1 MAHRTSRAG
10 DPHWHLHL
18 QVNAR
23 VWAVGKWR
31 GLHTVATRESIAAIN
46 GIGHAAVLTD
56 PGFRAVLAAHGYHV
70 DLESG
75 EIVEFE
81 PYVEAFSAR
90 SKQIELN
97 IDQYESEWRGEHQG
111 EEPGPRLR
119 QAWDRRAW
127 ADERPDKVVPTSGAA
142 LEAHWRR
149 ELAELGFRVPR
160 RGTRLL
166 VPRPGALDRDRMT
179 AEALSRLGARR
190 SAWSRADARGRAE
203 QLLAGA
209 GVVVD
214 VRVRGEVAE
223 DLAARIVAASVPL
236 VDSDDF
242 PVDVRSL
249 TSSRVV
255 AVERYLRRRFA
266 GRGEGAGRPLDR
278 ARIRPW
284 LAGLGPDQGSVVAA
298 VAGSQKLVV
307 VEGAAG
313 AGKTAALAAAQSLQE
328 RRRRR
333 MMVVSPTL
341 KGAKVASAHVGAP
354 GHSVAWLLRQIRG
367 PVGRP
372 RALAECRDR
381 AAPGG
386 PPQTRRP
393 AGRRRGRHARPRQ
406 RRGPCPDR

>member
-1 MAHRTSRAG
+1 MTVNGPKSWSLAAAAHSDVSAAYDAAQRRAVDQILAWLGEHATTRVGPRGRQVQVPVERLEAAVVAHRTSRAG

-23 VWAVGKWR
+23 EWAVGKWR

-56 PGFRAVLAAHGYHV
+56 PGFRTALAGHGHHV

-97 IDQYESEWRGEHQG
+97 IDRYESEWRGEHPG

-119 QAWDRRAW
+119 QVWDRRAW
-127 ADERPDKVVPTSGAA
+127 ADEWPDKVVPTSGAA

-166 VPRPGALDRDRMT
+166 APRPGVLDRDRMT

-190 SAWSRADARGRAE
+190 SAWSRADARGQAE
-203 QLLAGA
+203 QLLAET
-209 GVVVD
+209 GVVAD

-223 DLAARIVAASVPL
+223 DLTTRIVAASVPL
-236 VDSDDF
+236 VDSDDV
-242 PVDVRSL
+242 PVDVRPL
-249 TSSRVV
+249 TSQRVV
-255 AVERYLRRRFA
+255 AIERHLRRRFA

-278 ARIRPW
+278 ARIRAW
-284 LAGLGPDQGSVVAA
+284 LA
-298 VAGSQKLVV
+298 
-307 VEGAAG
+307 
-313 AGKTAALAAAQSLQE
+313 LASGQI
-328 RRRRR
+328 RRRRSR
-333 MMVVSPTL
+333 RSRVVRS
-341 KGAKVASAHVGAP
+341 
-354 GHSVAWLLRQIRG
+354 W
-367 PVGRP
+367 
-372 RALAECRDR
+372 
-381 AAPGG
+381 
-386 PPQTRRP
+386 
-393 AGRRRGRHARPRQ
+393 
-406 RRGPCPDR
+406 